1 VCHLESLSQFISDL
15 RGKKEGE
22 TLLRTSEL
30 QAMLKNTPVLGPGEG
45 GHIVQDLGGR
55 KQTVR
60 DGREVIGK

>member
-1 VCHLESLSQFISDL
+1 MCHLESSSQFISDL
-15 RGKKEGE
+15 RGKKGE